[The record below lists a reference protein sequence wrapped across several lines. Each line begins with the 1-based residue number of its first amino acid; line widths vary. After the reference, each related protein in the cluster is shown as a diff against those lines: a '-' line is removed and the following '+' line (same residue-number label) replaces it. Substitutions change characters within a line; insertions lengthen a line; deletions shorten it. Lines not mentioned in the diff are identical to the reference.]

1 MSIMSRG
8 YLTGVEDV
16 RYNNEKTD
24 DYIQEVR
31 ILNCVKNSHIN
42 FFQFLNYWREL
53 GLDALICP
61 SFPGFMWSFVYLTK

>member
-1 MSIMSRG
+1 MARG
-8 YLTGVEDV
+8 YLTSVEDV

-31 ILNCVKNSHIN
+31 ILNCVKK
-42 FFQFLNYWREL
+42 FFQFSNYWREL

-61 SFPGFMWSFVYLTK
+61 SFPGLMWSLFI